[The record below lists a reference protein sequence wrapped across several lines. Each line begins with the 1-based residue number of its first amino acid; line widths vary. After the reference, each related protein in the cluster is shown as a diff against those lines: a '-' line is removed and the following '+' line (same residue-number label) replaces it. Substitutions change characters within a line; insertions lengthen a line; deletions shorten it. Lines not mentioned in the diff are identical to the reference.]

1 MLALVVCIYIYF
13 SCSKLKLLI
22 NTCRL
27 CISFLLPIKL
37 TAQLERHKAAFT
49 KKLKNIVVIIHHAI
63 LMDAVVLIMKLLTL
77 IIIFYATT
85 VIQLLVLSTLSGAP
99 ATCLQLIAIFVK
111 LTYHQ
116 LRQLQFIF
124 HLLAME

>member
-1 MLALVVCIYIYF
+1 M
-13 SCSKLKLLI
+13 
-22 NTCRL
+22 
-27 CISFLLPIKL
+27 KL

-49 KKLKNIVVIIHHAI
+49 KKLKSIVIIIQQTI
-63 LMDAVVLIMKLLTL
+63 LMDAVVLIMKLLTVKYPATPTVLYLVLVQL

-99 ATCLQLIAIFVK
+99 VTCLQLIANFVK
-111 LTYHQ
+111 LTYYQ